1 MHELDNNYTLWMH
14 MLYDN
19 DWSVNSYKKIYSFNT
34 IENAACLIEN
44 LNNEIIEKTMIF
56 LMKNNIKPIWEVE
69 ENNKGGCFSYKITT
83 CFISNVWKKMCYLLI
98 GNTLIN
104 DNIILKNINGISIS
118 PKKNYCI
125 LKIWIND
132 INNFKES
139 SIYDFINYSI
149 ESFDKEKLFKHN
161 KEENKEKNNEEII
174 IIQDNFKDYD
184 PFNIHELCNI
194 DKQICLFKK
203 HDCLY

>member
-1 MHELDNNYTLWMH
+1 

-19 DWSVNSYKKIYSFNT
+19 DWSINSYKKIYTFNT
-34 IENAACLIEN
+34 IEKAACLIEN
-44 LNNEIIEKTMIF
+44 LNSEIIEKTMIF
-56 LMKNNIKPIWEVE
+56 LMKNDIKPIWEVE
-69 ENNKGGCFSYKITT
+69 ENKRGGCFSYKITT
-83 CFISNVWKKMCYLLI
+83 CYIYELWKKMSYMLI
-98 GNTLIN
+98 GNSLI
-104 DNIILKNINGISIS
+104 DDDIIVKNINGISIS

-132 INNFKES
+132 VANFKES

-149 ESFDKEKLFKHN
+149 ENFN
-161 KEENKEKNNEEII
+161 KEELLIQNKEQNNNSETSLK
-174 IIQDNFKDYD
+174 DND
-184 PFNIHELCNI
+184 PFNIHEICNI

>member
-1 MHELDNNYTLWMH
+1 MHDLDNNYTLWMH

-19 DWSVNSYKKIYSFNT
+19 DWSINSYKKIYTFNT
-34 IENAACLIEN
+34 IEKAACLIEN
-44 LNNEIIEKTMIF
+44 LNSEIIEKTMIF
-56 LMKNNIKPIWEVE
+56 LMKNDIKPIWEVE
-69 ENNKGGCFSYKITT
+69 ENKRGGCFSYKITT
-83 CFISNVWKKMCYLLI
+83 CYIYELWKKMSYMLI
-98 GNTLIN
+98 GNSLI
-104 DNIILKNINGISIS
+104 DDDIIVKNINGISIS

-132 INNFKES
+132 VANFKES

-149 ESFDKEKLFKHN
+149 ENFN
-161 KEENKEKNNEEII
+161 KEELLIQNKEQNNNSETSLK
-174 IIQDNFKDYD
+174 DND
-184 PFNIHELCNI
+184 PFNIHEICNI

>member
-34 IENAACLIEN
+34 LENAACLIEN

-125 LKIWIND
+125 LKVWIND

-139 SIYDFINYSI
+139 FIYDFINYSI
-149 ESFDKEKLFKHN
+149 ESFDKEKLLKHN
-161 KEENKEKNNEEII
+161 KEENKEENNEEII
-174 IIQDNFKDYD
+174 IVQDKFKDYD

>member
-1 MHELDNNYTLWMH
+1 MHDLDNNYTLWMH

-19 DWSVNSYKKIYSFNT
+19 DWSINSYKKIYSFNT
-34 IENAACLIEN
+34 IEKGICLIEN
-44 LNNEIIEKTMIF
+44 LNNEIIEKSMIF

-69 ENNKGGCFSYKITT
+69 ENKKGGCFSYKITT
-83 CFISNVWKKMCYLLI
+83 CYIYELWKKMSYMLI
-98 GNTLIN
+98 GNSMI
-104 DNIILKNINGISIS
+104 DDDIIVKNINGISIS

-125 LKIWIND
+125 FKIWIND
-132 INNFKES
+132 VANFKES

-149 ESFDKEKLFKHN
+149 ENFN
-161 KEENKEKNNEEII
+161 KEELLIQNKEQFKEEENNNSE
-174 IIQDNFKDYD
+174 NNLKTND
-184 PFNIHELCNI
+184 PFNIHEICNI

>member
-1 MHELDNNYTLWMH
+1 MHDLDNNYTLWMH

-19 DWSVNSYKKIYSFNT
+19 DWSINSYKKIYSFNT
-34 IENAACLIEN
+34 IEKGICLIEN
-44 LNNEIIEKTMIF
+44 LNNEIIEKSMIF

-69 ENNKGGCFSYKITT
+69 ENKKGGCFSYKITT
-83 CFISNVWKKMCYLLI
+83 CYIYELWKKMSYMLI
-98 GNTLIN
+98 GNSIT
-104 DNIILKNINGISIS
+104 DDDIIVKNINGISIS

-125 LKIWIND
+125 FKIWIND
-132 INNFKES
+132 VANFKES

-149 ESFDKEKLFKHN
+149 ENFN
-161 KEENKEKNNEEII
+161 KEELLIQNKEQFKEEENNNSE
-174 IIQDNFKDYD
+174 NNLKTND
-184 PFNIHELCNI
+184 PFNIHEICNI